1 MVRVRAAIGRLA
13 FVMSLPHEGVRA
25 DPGGRDISIARVLRN
40 VSYVSR
46 PFGRSTSKPALLQAS
61 PAPSRNPRMFN
72 SIASAG
78 RRVLPNQWDLIAFA
92 AIMAVLTAVAHS
104 YHGISAPLPAPN
116 EPVVSLDY
124 LNLPYYALRTALRMF
139 AALFFSLLFTFSYA
153 TLAAKSR
160 RWEMVLIPVLDIL
173 QSVPILGFLSFTVTF
188 FLGLF
193 PGNTLGAELAA
204 IFAIFT
210 SQAWNMAFA
219 FYQSLRTVPRD
230 LEEVSR
236 GFRLTGWQKF
246 WQLEAPFAMPNLIW
260 NTMMSMS
267 GGWFFVVA
275 SEAFTVRD
283 TTVTLPG
290 VGSYI
295 AKANDAGDWKAIG
308 AAILTMAIVILL
320 YDQLLFRP
328 IVAWADKFRVELSAS
343 QEVSSSWVLN
353 ILQRTHWVR
362 SAFRPVFAAFRS
374 ISLLPIRLPRI
385 LPAARASDQ
394 TPSRILDALWVL
406 AVLAVAIW
414 AGWITVQYIATEL
427 SWGEVGRV
435 FVLTVYTLI
444 RVFLLILLASLIWVP
459 ISVWVGM
466 RPRWAEAL
474 QPIAQFLAAFPVNLL
489 FGATV
494 SVILV
499 FNLNPNIWLSFLII
513 FGTQWYIVFNTIG
526 GAAAF
531 PNDLTEAAKNFRI
544 KGWRWWWQVII
555 PGIAPYYLTGAIT
568 ASGGSWNASIV
579 AEYVKWKDHTVTA
592 QGVGSYIAEATE
604 KGDFP
609 KIVLGVAMMS
619 LFVTL
624 FNRLFWR
631 QLYAYAERRLRL

>member
-1 MVRVRAAIGRLA
+1 MLN
-13 FVMSLPHEGVRA
+13 SL
-25 DPGGRDISIARVLRN
+25 
-40 VSYVSR
+40 
-46 PFGRSTSKPALLQAS
+46 
-61 PAPSRNPRMFN
+61 
-72 SIASAG
+72 ASAG

-92 AIMAVLTAVAHS
+92 AIMALLTAIAQS
-104 YHGISAPLPAPN
+104 YHGISAPLPTPKTD
-116 EPVVSLDY
+116 VISLDY
-124 LNLPYYALRTALRMF
+124 SSLPYYALRTALRMF
-139 AALFFSLLFTFSYA
+139 AALFFSLVFTFTYA

-210 SQAWNMAFA
+210 SQAWNMAFS
-219 FYQSLRTVPRD
+219 FYQSLRTVPPD
-230 LEEVSR
+230 LDEVAR

-246 WQLEAPFAMPNLIW
+246 WQLDAPFAMPGLIW

-275 SEAFTVRD
+275 SEAITVGD
-283 TTVTLPG
+283 TTITLPG

-295 AKANDAGDWKAIG
+295 AKANNAGDWSAII
-308 AAILTMAIVILL
+308 AAIVTMAIVILL

-343 QEVSSSWVLN
+343 QETSSSWVLN

-362 SAFRPVFAAFRS
+362 LASQPVFAFLRG
-374 ISLLPIRLPRI
+374 ISLAPIRIPRLI
-385 LPAARASDQ
+385 PESKKPNHE
-394 TPSRILDALWVL
+394 PSRLLDALWIL
-406 AVLAVAIW
+406 LVLAVAVY
-414 AGWITVQYIATEL
+414 AGWLTVRFIATEV
-427 SWGEVGRV
+427 SWEEVVHV
-435 FVLTVYTLI
+435 FVLTFYTLV
-444 RVFLLILLASLIWVP
+444 RVFLLIVLASVVWVP
-459 ISVWVGM
+459 ISVWVGL
-466 RPRWAEAL
+466 RPKWAEGI

-494 SVILV
+494 SLILY

-513 FGTQWYIVFNTIG
+513 FGTQWYIVFNVIG

-531 PNDLTEAAKNFRI
+531 PNDLVEAAKNFHI
-544 KGWRWWWQVII
+544 KGWRWWWQVIL
-555 PGIAPYYLTGAIT
+555 PGVAPYYLTGAIT

-579 AEYVKWKDHTVTA
+579 AEWVRWKDHTVVA
-592 QGVGSYIAEATE
+592 QGVGSYIAEATD

-624 FNRLFWR
+624 SNRLFWR
-631 QLYAYAERRLRL
+631 QLYSYAERRLRL